1 MDNLET
7 AAPTQEEKT
16 LGMLSHLLAIFFG
29 FLAPLIIWIVKKDE
43 STYVAEQAKEALN
56 FQITVFIGFVGC
68 FILSFV
74 LIGMLLM
81 PVLAI
86 YNVVMLIIGTIKA
99 NEGKSYRYPFTLRLI
114 S

>member
-7 AAPTQEEKT
+7 TGPSADEKT

-29 FLAPLIIWIVKKDE
+29 FLAPLIIWLVKKDE
-43 STYVAEQAKEALN
+43 SAWVAEQAKEALN

-74 LIGMLLM
+74 FIGLLLM
-81 PVLAI
+81 PVLGI
-86 YNVVMLIIGTIKA
+86 YNVVMLIIATIRA
-99 NEGKSYRYPFTLRLI
+99 NEGKAYRYPYTLRLI